1 MHDTLGNYLYYIYS
15 LKHYDVSF
23 MRRDA
28 FFWASKNPEL
38 SIVMSTPSFKKVR
51 RVLTKEDFEINIL
64 GDDWLLLQTLKSM
77 VEELEDYE

>member
-1 MHDTLGNYLYYIYS
+1 MNNTLGNYLYYIYS
-15 LKHYDVSF
+15 QKHYDVSF
-23 MRRDA
+23 DTL
-28 FFWASKNPEL
+28 FGDSGNLEL
-38 SIVMSTPSFKKVR
+38 SIIVSTPSFKKIR

>member
-1 MHDTLGNYLYYIYS
+1 MHDTLGNHLYYSYS
-15 LKHYDVSF
+15 QKLYDVSF
-23 MRRDA
+23 DTL
-28 FFWASKNPEL
+28 FWASRNPEL
-38 SIVMSTPSFKKVR
+38 SIVVSTPSFKKIR